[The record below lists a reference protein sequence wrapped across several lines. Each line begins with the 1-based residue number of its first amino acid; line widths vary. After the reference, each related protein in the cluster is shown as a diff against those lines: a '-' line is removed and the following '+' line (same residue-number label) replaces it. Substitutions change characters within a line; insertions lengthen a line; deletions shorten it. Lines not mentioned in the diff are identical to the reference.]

1 MIQLLLETIK
11 SSKADNHSILKKKMS
26 GLHWEKE
33 ITETAILDVLCT
45 PAVLNLKSGRFEVN

>member
-33 ITETAILDVLCT
+33 ITETAILDVLST
-45 PAVLNLKSGRFEVN
+45 AVLNLKSGRIEVN

>member
-1 MIQLLLETIK
+1 MIRLLLETIK

-33 ITETAILDVLCT
+33 IRDTAILNVLST
-45 PAVLNLKSGRFEVN
+45 AVLNLKSGRIEVN